1 MSSLRFRKWGG
12 LRDQALLTTG
22 TWVLRV
28 MTIQIAYAIV
38 TPAGAATVV
47 NSFTVSATVAA
58 GCTTTPGLTLHP
70 ETTIGVGRTPCLPV
84 APGSAIPTPRPAV
97 SLSRELST
105 GVTRMTVEF

>member
-1 MSSLRFRKWGG
+1 MSSPRFWKRGG
-12 LRDQALLTTG
+12 LREQVLLTTS
-22 TWVLRV
+22 TWVRRV
-28 MTIQIAYAIV
+28 ITIQIAYAIV

-70 ETTIGVGRTPCLPV
+70 ETAIGVGRTPCLPV
-84 APGSAIPTPRPAV
+84 PSGSAIPTPRPAV
-97 SLSRELST
+97 SLTREPST